1 MLDVSGIS
9 VIYGAHRALED
20 AAVRVDAGEIVV
32 ILGANGAGKSS
43 LLKAIAGTS
52 EGKVQGN
59 VQLDGADLTGL
70 PAEVIVVR
78 GISFVPEGRG
88 IFGDLT
94 VAENLM
100 LGAHA
105 TEARAH
111 QEKNLSRVYELF
123 PKLKERAGQV
133 ARTMS
138 GGEQQMVAIGR
149 AIMANPKIL
158 MLDEP
163 SLGLSPLL
171 CKELFQNLSHI
182 RDTGIG
188 VLMVE
193 QNAKQSLAISDRAY
207 LLENGTITSE
217 DTAKNMMDDP
227 AVQTAYLGGARGAAS
242 PTNTHGKPKIKTHII
257 TPDEADHTLQTAPPS
272 ASPQRYIQ
280 PLPAGELSGVREQ
293 VAGID
298 IGSLVDRASDI
309 AVKQHVSVS
318 SASAPRLSNTPAAS
332 TTGAIHG
339 TSMPSGN
346 SDVQKLLA
354 DFETAANEAQKSRH
368 STSNE
373 IPSHGHINIHPVV
386 DDENLPKIPVF
397 RRTKLEVYRRA
408 PGGELMRVKEK

>member
-1 MLDVSGIS
+1 MLNVSGIS
-9 VIYGAHRALED
+9 VMYGAHRALED

-52 EGKVQGN
+52 EGKVRGR
-59 VQLDGADLTGL
+59 VQLDGSDLTDL
-70 PAEVIVVR
+70 PAESIVVR
-78 GISFVPEGRG
+78 GLAFVPEGRG

-94 VAENLM
+94 VAENLT

-105 TEARAH
+105 PEARAH
-111 QEKNLSRVYELF
+111 QNKNLARVYELF

-149 AIMANPKIL
+149 AIMANPKVL

-171 CKELFQNLSHI
+171 CKELFQNLSQI

-207 LLENGTITSE
+207 LLENGTITGE
-217 DTAKNMMDDP
+217 DTAQNMMDDP
-227 AVQTAYLGGARGAAS
+227 AVQAAYLGGAQGTAAS
-242 PTNTHGKPKIKTHII
+242 SSTHGKPKIKTHII
-257 TPDEADHTLQTAPPS
+257 TPDGVDHSSQSAPPPQ
-272 ASPQRYIQ
+272 SPHRYIQ
-280 PLPAGELSGVREQ
+280 PPVAADVALAREQ

-298 IGSLVDRASDI
+298 IGSLVTRAADIAGNRPAPSSNSSMPRPVSAAPSGTTGIASTAPIASGISDI
-309 AVKQHVSVS
+309 DA
-318 SASAPRLSNTPAAS
+318 
-332 TTGAIHG
+332 
-339 TSMPSGN
+339 
-346 SDVQKLLA
+346 LLA
-354 DFETAANEAQKSRH
+354 DFETAARDAQKTGRSTANGKSNCVH
-368 STSNE
+368 SAIQS
-373 IPSHGHINIHPVV
+373 IS
-386 DDENLPKIPVF
+386 DDENLPEIPVF

-408 PGGELMRVKEK
+408 PSGELMRVKEK

>member
-1 MLDVSGIS
+1 MLEVSGIS
-9 VIYGAHRALED
+9 VKYGAHRALED
-20 AAVRVDAGEIVV
+20 AAVSVNAGEIVV

-52 EGKVQGN
+52 EGNVHGK
-59 VQLDGADLTGL
+59 VQLDGADLQGL

-78 GISFVPEGRG
+78 GIAFVPEGRG

-105 TEARAH
+105 TEARTH
-111 QEKNLSRVYELF
+111 QGKNLARVYELF
-123 PKLKERAGQV
+123 PKLKERATQIS
-133 ARTMS
+133 RTMS

-149 AIMANPKIL
+149 AIMANPKYL

-207 LLENGTITSE
+207 LLENGTITGE
-217 DTAKNMMDDP
+217 DTAQNMMNDP
-227 AVQTAYLGGARGAAS
+227 AVQAAYLGGAQGSKSSSNA
-242 PTNTHGKPKIKTHII
+242 HGGSNVKTYII
-257 TPDEADHTLQTAPPS
+257 TPDGVDKSSQITPPS
-272 ASPQRYIQ
+272 AAPQRFIQ
-280 PLPAGELSGVREQ
+280 PLPAGGVSGVREQ

-298 IGSLVDRASDI
+298 IGSLVERASE
-309 AVKQHVSVS
+309 VSVQRPVES
-318 SASAPRLSNTPAAS
+318 PPAPVPRSNSTPHSSINASSQHTTTASNPDIGALLASFEASARDAQQPHRPDANSASTPVQ
-332 TTGAIHG
+332 
-339 TSMPSGN
+339 N
-346 SDVQKLLA
+346 SIL
-354 DFETAANEAQKSRH
+354 T
-368 STSNE
+368 
-373 IPSHGHINIHPVV
+373 IN
-386 DDENLPKIPVF
+386 DDQNLPEIPVF
-397 RRTKLEVYRRA
+397 RRRKLEIYRRS
-408 PGGELMRVKEK
+408 PGGDLMRVKER